1 LPWTLRQGIEHIGIH
16 SAWKPKKSW
25 FLKVN
30 NKVMSLEENNFE
42 SSILIKTEAARA
54 VGFKESLVDPQLNMI
69 KALSPI
75 KTKDMSILSSYIY
88 CWADNLYHASA
99 SKGTTINEQARNW
112 NANNTDLRGGLLV
125 PERPDFAYQLYE
137 KTTGVKIY
145 D

>member
-1 LPWTLRQGIEHIGIH
+1 
-16 SAWKPKKSW
+16 
-25 FLKVN
+25 
-30 NKVMSLEENNFE
+30 
-42 SSILIKTEAARA
+42 
-54 VGFKESLVDPQLNMI
+54 
-69 KALSPI
+69 
-75 KTKDMSILSSYIY
+75 MSILSSYIY